1 MIIPPLGTSQ
11 ECIREAFAA
20 LLKGDTKERDRDR
33 DRDRPSAKA
42 IAIAVAVEKV
52 LAVDF
57 YVMRNGT
64 VIRTIAM
71 ARAVGAL
78 Q

>member
-33 DRDRPSAKA
+33 DRPSAKA
-42 IAIAVAVEKV
+42 IAIAAAVEKV

>member
-1 MIIPPLGTSQ
+1 VIIPPLGTSQ

-20 LLKGDTKERDRDR
+20 LLKGDTKERDRLCAR
-33 DRDRPSAKA
+33 A
-42 IAIAVAVEKV
+42 IAIAAAVEKV